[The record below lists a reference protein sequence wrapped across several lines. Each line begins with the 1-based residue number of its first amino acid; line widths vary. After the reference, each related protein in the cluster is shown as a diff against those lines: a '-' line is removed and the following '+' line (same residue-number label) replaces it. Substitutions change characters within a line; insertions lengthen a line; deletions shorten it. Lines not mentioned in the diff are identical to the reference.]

1 MEQWVVFHT
10 CVCAGESPS
19 EHWLLIL
26 PSYAVVFL
34 CLLLHPLE
42 SVHDGLPKYNT
53 TSDRIFLLW
62 GEKRPGQ
69 FRTINLAL
77 RVLTFNQANFSF
89 LLHCLHVI
97 ILMMMIVIKVYEMG
111 GLVSSYFYGV
121 FIRLSKKQNL
131 LSLMRQRQNL
141 NVRFARGQKPKTSH
155 CSLGHLYI
163 DVLRVGWS

>member
-26 PSYAVVFL
+26 PSYAVVFP
-34 CLLLHPLE
+34 CLMLHPLE

-69 FRTINLAL
+69 FKTINLAL
-77 RVLTFNQANFSF
+77 RV
-89 LLHCLHVI
+89 
-97 ILMMMIVIKVYEMG
+97 IVKVYEMG
-111 GLVSSYFYGV
+111 GLVLSYFYGV
-121 FIRLSKKQNL
+121 FIMLSKRQNL

-141 NVRFARGQKPKTSH
+141 NGRFAGGQKPKTSH
-155 CSLGHLYI
+155 CLLGDLYI
-163 DVLRVGWS
+163 DVLRVSWS